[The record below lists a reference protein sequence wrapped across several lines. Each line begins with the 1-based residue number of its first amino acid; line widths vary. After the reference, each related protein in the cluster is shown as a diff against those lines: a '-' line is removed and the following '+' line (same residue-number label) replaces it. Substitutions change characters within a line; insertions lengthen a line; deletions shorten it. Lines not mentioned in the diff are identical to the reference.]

1 MIAETP
7 ASEKQH
13 SQCSPQKE
21 RQPMTPENRS
31 AYWKANLRLLVSLLI
46 LWFVVSYGF
55 GILLAEP
62 LNAIQF
68 AGYKLGFWFAQQGSI
83 YTFLILILVYVFR
96 MNQLDKKFDVHED

>member
-1 MIAETP
+1 
-7 ASEKQH
+7 
-13 SQCSPQKE
+13 
-21 RQPMTPENRS
+21 MTPENRS